1 MPDGHRHV
9 FSLRFFYA
17 SFILI
22 TILFSTAC
30 DKKNMDPNMF
40 IGKTKQEVL
49 EIIFKESPRLN
60 DGSLNIMT
68 VTSQRKYNNGSS
80 ALCAKN
86 GKRIA
91 GPPVQSSLNP
101 A

>member
-1 MPDGHRHV
+1 MRESFREGGPRDWHLPVQRSNARTRLTPNNAARRGRNARENLRNIAFSAPPTAVTVQV
-9 FSLRFFYA
+9 FGND
-17 SFILI
+17 
-22 TILFSTAC
+22 FS
-30 DKKNMDPNMF
+30 
-40 IGKTKQEVL
+40 
-49 EIIFKESPRLN
+49 
-60 DGSLNIMT
+60 
-68 VTSQRKYNNGSS
+68 GSS